1 MKISSTLE
9 LATHICRNSLGVG
22 RKILYMRFSLC
33 LRIFL
38 IQEFVSICLWFIL
51 TSNWICFFM
60 DLVYKLWV
68 SVRNKGKV
76 FLQIKASSWN
86 VTSRNLLAVS
96 IVFGIFSLIYSFIFL
111 LLIGSVNLVTRIL
124 RLASWW

>member
-9 LATHICRNSLGVG
+9 LATHISRNSLGVG

-76 FLQIKASSWN
+76 FLQIKASFWN